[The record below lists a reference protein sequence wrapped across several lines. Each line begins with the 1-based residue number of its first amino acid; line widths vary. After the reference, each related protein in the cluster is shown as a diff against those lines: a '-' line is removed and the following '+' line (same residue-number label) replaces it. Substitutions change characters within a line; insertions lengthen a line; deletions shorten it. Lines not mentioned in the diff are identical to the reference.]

1 MQLEL
6 EQDSLTLEPLN
17 LKLIIKWLLGT
28 QRFTKSFSRLNTW
41 KEKKEKK
48 ETKVPRTYCI
58 SDALGT
64 ISVTSPQPLEG

>member
-1 MQLEL
+1 MVQLEL

-48 ETKVPRTYCI
+48 ETKVPRT
-58 SDALGT
+58 
-64 ISVTSPQPLEG
+64 